1 MAAVRVYV
9 LLFTAFFFSG
19 LMQMSMAQQDKPA
32 AAAARRAGDRSGDRV
47 PAHVR
52 GTVRHLFRELMT
64 DSSNFVSSVRSAYI
78 LGFNQKFGEVEE
90 ACSSRPMWKKLWSA
104 NVPPK
109 VKHFVWKAATNS
121 LATKLLK
128 KKTPGSYCA
137 KMAAVKAYVLL
148 FTAFFSGLMQLSMAK
163 DKPTAAVA
171 RVIDAQAIDQAIAYL
186 LMFVAL
192 FVTYFAS

>member
-47 PAHVR
+47 PAH
-52 GTVRHLFRELMT
+52 
-64 DSSNFVSSVRSAYI
+64 
-78 LGFNQKFGEVEE
+78 KFGEVEE

-128 KKTPGSYCA
+128 KKTPGSYCGQCPCCG
-137 KMAAVKAYVLL
+137 MEEETFCIYEQYTITMTNSQVVFLE
-148 FTAFFSGLMQLSMAK
+148 TGL
-163 DKPTAAVA
+163 
-171 RVIDAQAIDQAIAYL
+171 
-186 LMFVAL
+186 
-192 FVTYFAS
+192 